1 MKKFLY
7 EAMQYR
13 FIYRIMPRWVKFM
26 YCFNVMVKN
35 KSGNL
40 HLGNGY
46 YINFKTMKIG
56 SCMCS
61 KKPFE

>member
-7 EAMQYR
+7 KVMEYR
-13 FIYRIMPRWVKFM
+13 FIYRIMPKYTKFM
-26 YCFNVMVKN
+26 YCFDIMMKN

-46 YINFKTMKIG
+46 YLNFETMKIE
-56 SCMCS
+56 SCMCN
-61 KKPFE
+61 KKGF